1 LEEKPLVRQ
10 ERATAAT
17 LNGKT
22 TPLQCRRS
30 KLASLLHHLANL
42 GPTMKNEGEKQSRSK
57 KLKKASERE
66 REMNSRGTIVQVKK
80 YTNNL
85 NHATGILLFYF

>member
-1 LEEKPLVRQ
+1 
-10 ERATAAT
+10 
-17 LNGKT
+17 
-22 TPLQCRRS
+22 
-30 KLASLLHHLANL
+30 
-42 GPTMKNEGEKQSRSK
+42 MKNEGEKQSRSK

-85 NHATGILLFYF
+85 NHANGILLFYF